1 MSTTVMAAPLTAV
14 KSHRIESIDL
24 LRGAIMII
32 MALDHVRDYFHAYSY
47 IYDPTDLSHTSAPI
61 FLTRWI
67 THYCAPIFMLLAGVS
82 ACLYGLKNGARALS
96 FFLFTRGLWL
106 VIVELFIVTL
116 EWTFN
121 PHYPSFILQVIW
133 AFGISMMV
141 LSLLIH
147 LPRPVLLLLGIVLV
161 AGHNALDTVR
171 VDGNSFPAFVWSILH
186 QPNFGGF
193 HFGFFNPI
201 VGYPVLP
208 WIGIITL
215 GYCLGSLYAPDTA
228 PEVRKKTL
236 RNLGIGAILF
246 FILLRWT
253 NVYGDASHWSTQKN
267 FLFTVFSFVNTTKYP
282 PSLLYTLMTLGPAL
296 LFLAYAE
303 RPPNNV
309 RPSDNGPSARSKLTG
324 KIIVFGR
331 VPMFY
336 YLLHIPLIHGIA
348 ILAAMLTRHSAG
360 DMVNLTT
367 WVTAN
372 AQLKGYGFSLWVVYL
387 IWIVVTLLLYPLC
400 LRFSEYKRAHQ
411 GEKKWLSYF

>member
-1 MSTTVMAAPLTAV
+1 MAAPLAAV
-14 KSHRIESIDL
+14 KTRRIESIDL
-24 LRGAIMII
+24 LRGTIMII

-47 IYDPTDLSHTSAPI
+47 LNDPTDLQHTTAPI

-67 THYCAPIFMLLAGVS
+67 THFCAPIFMLLAGVS
-82 ACLYGLKNGARALS
+82 ASLYGLKNGRKALS

-121 PHYPSFILQVIW
+121 PHYPAFILQVIW
-133 AFGISMMV
+133 AFGISMMI

-147 LPRPVLLLLGIVLV
+147 LPRPVLLLLGIVLI
-161 AGHNALDTVR
+161 AGHNALDTVH
-171 VDGNSFPAFVWSILH
+171 VDGNTAPAFLWSVLH
-186 QPNFGGF
+186 QPNFNGF
-193 HFGFFNPI
+193 HFGPFNPI

-208 WIGIITL
+208 WIGIITI
-215 GYCLGSLYAPDTA
+215 GYCLGSLYAPDTE
-228 PEVRKKTL
+228 PEVRKKAL

-246 FILLRWT
+246 FIILRWT
-253 NVYGDASHWSTQKN
+253 NVYGDAALWSTQKN
-267 FLFTVFSFVNTTKYP
+267 FLFTLFSFVNTTKYP
-282 PSLLYTLMTLGPAL
+282 PSLLYALMTLGPAL

-303 RPPNNV
+303 RPLN
-309 RPSDNGPSARSKLTG
+309 KLTSRVT
-324 KIIVFGR
+324 VFGR
-331 VPMFY
+331 VPMFF

-348 ILAAMLTRHSAG
+348 ILAAALSHHSAS

-387 IWIVVTLLLYPLC
+387 VWIAVTLLLYPLC
-400 LRFSEYKRAHQ
+400 LRFSQYKRAHQ
-411 GEKKWLSYF
+411 AEKKWLSYF

>member
-1 MSTTVMAAPLTAV
+1 MAAPLAAV
-14 KSHRIESIDL
+14 KSRRIESIDL
-24 LRGAIMII
+24 LRGTIMII

-47 IYDPTDLSHTSAPI
+47 LYDPTDLQHTTAPI

-67 THYCAPIFMLLAGVS
+67 THFCAPIFMLLAGVS
-82 ACLYGLKNGARALS
+82 ACLYGLKNGRKALS

-121 PHYPSFILQVIW
+121 PHYPAFILQVIW
-133 AFGISMMV
+133 AFGISMMI

-147 LPRPVLLLLGIVLV
+147 LPRPLLLLLGIVLI
-161 AGHNALDTVR
+161 AGHNAFDTVH
-171 VDGNSFPAFVWSILH
+171 VNGNTAPAFLWSVLH
-186 QPNFGGF
+186 QPNFNGF
-193 HFGFFNPI
+193 HFGIFNPI

-215 GYCLGSLYAPDTA
+215 GYCLGSLYAPDID

-246 FILLRWT
+246 FIILRWT
-253 NVYGDASHWSTQKN
+253 NAYGDASHWSTQKN
-267 FLFTVFSFVNTTKYP
+267 FLFTIFSFVNTTKYP
-282 PSLLYTLMTLGPAL
+282 PSLLYALMTLGPAL

-303 RPPNNV
+303 RPLNKFT
-309 RPSDNGPSARSKLTG
+309 SKLT
-324 KIIVFGR
+324 VFGR
-331 VPMFY
+331 VPMFF

-348 ILAAMLTRHSAG
+348 ILAAIFSNHSAA

-411 GEKKWLSYF
+411 AEKKWLSYF

>member
-1 MSTTVMAAPLTAV
+1 MSTTVMAAPLAAV
-14 KSHRIESIDL
+14 KSRRIESIDL
-24 LRGAIMII
+24 LRGTIMII

-47 IYDPTDLSHTSAPI
+47 IYDPTDLQHTTAPI

-67 THYCAPIFMLLAGVS
+67 THFCAPVFMLLAGVS
-82 ACLYGLKNGARALS
+82 ACLYGLKNGRKALS

-121 PHYPSFILQVIW
+121 PHYPAFILQVIW
-133 AFGISMMV
+133 AFGISMMI
-141 LSLLIH
+141 LALLIH
-147 LPRPVLLLLGIVLV
+147 LPRPVLLLLGIVLI
-161 AGHNALDTVR
+161 AAHNTLDGVH
-171 VDGNSFPAFVWSILH
+171 VNGNTAPAFLWSALH
-186 QPNFGGF
+186 QPNFAGF
-193 HFGFFNPI
+193 HFGAFNPI

-215 GYCLGSLYAPDTA
+215 GYCLGSLYASDTA

-236 RNLGIGAILF
+236 RNLGIGAILL

-253 NVYGDASHWSTQKN
+253 NLYGDPAPWSTQKN

-282 PSLLYTLMTLGPAL
+282 PSLLYALMTLGPAL

-303 RPPNNV
+303 KPLNKFT
-309 RPSDNGPSARSKLTG
+309 SKLT
-324 KIIVFGR
+324 VFGR

-348 ILAAMLTRHSAG
+348 ILAAMLSHHAA
-360 DMVNLTT
+360 DMVNLNT

-387 IWIVVTLLLYPLC
+387 IWIGVTLLLYPLC
-400 LRFSEYKRAHQ
+400 LRYSEYKRAHQ
-411 GEKKWLSYF
+411 ADKKWLSYF

>member
-1 MSTTVMAAPLTAV
+1 MAAPLAAV
-14 KSHRIESIDL
+14 KTRRIESIDL
-24 LRGAIMII
+24 LRGTIMII

-47 IYDPTDLSHTSAPI
+47 LNDPTDLQHTTAPI

-67 THYCAPIFMLLAGVS
+67 THFCAPIFMLLAGVS
-82 ACLYGLKNGARALS
+82 ASLYGLKNGRKALS

-121 PHYPSFILQVIW
+121 PHYPAFILQVIW
-133 AFGISMMV
+133 AFGISMMI

-147 LPRPVLLLLGIVLV
+147 LPRPVLLVLGIVLI
-161 AGHNALDTVR
+161 AGHNALDTVH
-171 VDGNSFPAFVWSILH
+171 VDGNTAPAFLWSVLH
-186 QPNFGGF
+186 QPNFNGF
-193 HFGFFNPI
+193 HFGPFNPI

-215 GYCLGSLYAPDTA
+215 GYCLGSLYAPDTD
-228 PEVRKKTL
+228 PEVRKKAL

-246 FILLRWT
+246 FIILRWT
-253 NVYGDASHWSTQKN
+253 NVYGDAALWSTQKN
-267 FLFTVFSFVNTTKYP
+267 FLFTLFSFVNTTKYP
-282 PSLLYTLMTLGPAL
+282 PSLLYALMTLGPAL

-303 RPPNNV
+303 RPLN
-309 RPSDNGPSARSKLTG
+309 KLTSRVT
-324 KIIVFGR
+324 VFGR
-331 VPMFY
+331 VPMFF

-348 ILAAMLTRHSAG
+348 ILAAALSHHSAS

-387 IWIVVTLLLYPLC
+387 VWIAVTLLLYPLC
-400 LRFSEYKRAHQ
+400 LRFSQYKRAHQ
-411 GEKKWLSYF
+411 AEKKWLSYF

>member
-1 MSTTVMAAPLTAV
+1 MAAPLAAV
-14 KSHRIESIDL
+14 KSRRIESIDL
-24 LRGAIMII
+24 LRGTIMII

-47 IYDPTDLSHTSAPI
+47 LYDPTDLQHTTAPI

-67 THYCAPIFMLLAGVS
+67 THFCAPVFMLLAGIS
-82 ACLYGLKNGARALS
+82 ACLYGLKNGRKALS

-121 PHYPSFILQVIW
+121 PHYPAFILQVIW

-147 LPRPVLLLLGIVLV
+147 LPRPVLLLLGIILI
-161 AGHNALDTVR
+161 AGHNALDAVH
-171 VDGNSFPAFVWSILH
+171 VNGNTAPAFLWSALH
-186 QPNFGGF
+186 QPNFNGF
-193 HFGFFNPI
+193 HFGAFNPI

-215 GYCLGSLYAPDTA
+215 GYCLGSLYAPDVDPA
-228 PEVRKKTL
+228 LRKRSL

-246 FILLRWT
+246 FIILRWT
-253 NVYGDASHWSTQKN
+253 NVYGDASLWSTQKN

-282 PSLLYTLMTLGPAL
+282 PSLLYALMTLGPAL

-303 RPPNNV
+303 RPLN
-309 RPSDNGPSARSKLTG
+309 SLTSKIT
-324 KIIVFGR
+324 VFGR

-348 ILAAMLTRHSAG
+348 ILAAMLSNHAA
-360 DMVNLTT
+360 DMVNLNT

-387 IWIVVTLLLYPLC
+387 VWIVVTVLLYPLC

-411 GEKKWLSYF
+411 AEKKWLSYF

>member
-1 MSTTVMAAPLTAV
+1 MSTTVMAAPLAAV
-14 KSHRIESIDL
+14 KTRRIESIDL
-24 LRGAIMII
+24 LRGTIMII

-47 IYDPTDLSHTSAPI
+47 LNDPTDLQHTTAPI

-67 THYCAPIFMLLAGVS
+67 THFCAPIFMLLAGVS
-82 ACLYGLKNGARALS
+82 ASLYGLKNGRKALS

-121 PHYPSFILQVIW
+121 PHYPAFILQVIW
-133 AFGISMMV
+133 AFGISMMI

-147 LPRPVLLLLGIVLV
+147 LPRPVLLVLGIVLI
-161 AGHNALDTVR
+161 AGHNALDTVH
-171 VDGNSFPAFVWSILH
+171 VDGNTAPAFLWSVLH
-186 QPNFGGF
+186 QPNFNGF
-193 HFGFFNPI
+193 HFGPFNPI

-215 GYCLGSLYAPDTA
+215 GYCLGSLYAPDTD
-228 PEVRKKTL
+228 PEVRKKAL

-246 FILLRWT
+246 FIILRWT
-253 NVYGDASHWSTQKN
+253 NVYGDAALWSTQKN
-267 FLFTVFSFVNTTKYP
+267 FLFTLFSFVNTTKYP
-282 PSLLYTLMTLGPAL
+282 PSLLYALMTLGPAL

-303 RPPNNV
+303 RPLN
-309 RPSDNGPSARSKLTG
+309 KLTSRVT
-324 KIIVFGR
+324 VFGR
-331 VPMFY
+331 VPMFF

-348 ILAAMLTRHSAG
+348 ILAAALSHHSAS

-387 IWIVVTLLLYPLC
+387 VWIAVTLLLYPLC
-400 LRFSEYKRAHQ
+400 LRFSQYKRAHQ
-411 GEKKWLSYF
+411 AEKKWLSYF